1 MRILLVEDE
10 PRAARMLAKGLREH
24 TYAVDVAADGEAALY
39 ELGVNDYD
47 LIILD
52 IMLPRKDGF
61 EVCRELRA
69 QGLTV
74 PVLMLTARDAVRDR
88 ITGLDTGAD
97 DYLTKPFDFYE
108 LLARVRALMR
118 RGQVFHDDTIAV
130 ADLEVDTRT
139 RRVTRAGLDVELTS
153 KEYALLE
160 YLARRAGE
168 VVRRAEIAEHVWD
181 VDFDPFSNLIE
192 VFIQRLRRKIDYG
205 HDLKL
210 IRTFRGE
217 GYRLAAADRDSGE

>member
-1 MRILLVEDE
+1 VRILLVEDE

-24 TYAVDVAADGEAALY
+24 TYAVDVAADGEAALHQ
-39 ELGVNDYD
+39 LGVNDYD
-47 LIILD
+47 LLILD
-52 IMLPRKDGF
+52 IMLPGKDGF
-61 EVCRELRA
+61 ETCRELRA

-74 PVLMLTARDAVRDR
+74 PVLMLTARDAVKDR

-108 LLARVRALMR
+108 FLARVRALMR
-118 RGQVFHDDTIAV
+118 RGQVFHSDTITV
-130 ADLEVDTRT
+130 ADLEVETRT
-139 RRVTRAGLDVELTS
+139 RRVTRAGLHIELTS
-153 KEYALLE
+153 KEFALLE

-168 VVRRAEIAEHVWD
+168 VIRRAEIAEHVWD

-192 VFIQRLRRKIDYG
+192 VYIQRLRRKIDYG

-217 GYRLAAADRDSGE
+217 GYRLAAAGQDSGE